1 MTGIMNFLRNLLY
14 KFGIGSKPETVR
26 EEVVQVQSGPEP
38 RVGRIAS
45 EAIFAIKDGYLV
57 VILDHHFKDVPS
69 WMEWDAERKIASITQ
84 LGGDMDE
91 VEADIKDEYVYALID
106 AKRVLLASNSNDKK
120 IVHFIP
126 FIARKMAA

>member
-14 KFGIGSKPETVR
+14 KFGIGSHDQEPQAEVVVR
-26 EEVVQVQSGPEP
+26 ESGPET
-38 RVGRIAS
+38 RIGKIDT
-45 EAIFAIKDGYLV
+45 EAVFAIKDGYLV
-57 VILDHHFKDVPS
+57 VILDHHFGDVPS

-91 VEADIKDEYVYALID
+91 VSADIKDEYVYALID

-120 IVHFIP
+120 VVHFIP
-126 FIARKMAA
+126 FIARKQAA